1 MVRIL
6 EQRTI
11 DGNTNYVEAV
21 GLSTDS
27 KPTANICT
35 GSVFTEVD
43 TGDVYMFDEE
53 GGMPIFEPEASEL
66 STDAEI
72 SATAS
77 PISALSYCTS

>member
-53 GGMPIFEPEASEL
+53 GGTWYGINGGGDNEPGLPIMDGVVAN
-66 STDAEI
+66 
-72 SATAS
+72 
-77 PISALSYCTS
+77 